1 MTPISGITRINTPI
15 KTIGCFTYT
24 IQPTGAL
31 THTPEITLSSGGGK
45 IDWGDNTAQEN
56 ITSGVAMSHN
66 YTAGTYTIKIFADL
80 DTITKL
86 YIATSEEYIIY
97 VENIGSLTN
106 LTEFRCHSQS
116 GWSQN
121 ISGWTLPSKLQLF
134 HVHYTSVS
142 GDISGW
148 AFPNSLQR
156 FYIFNTSVSGNISG
170 WTLPS
175 GLLYFYIN
183 STSVSGVPT
192 ISSASNIIKIDYDDC
207 GLLQADVDGMLQ
219 ALYNSRS
226 IFTYATPALDIAG
239 TNAAPSGI
247 YQDADPPTT
256 GREYE
261 YELENDPELEGFNK
275 WTIATN

>member
-31 THTPEITLSSGGGK
+31 THTPEITLSSGGGV

-86 YIATSEEYIIY
+86 IIATSEEYIIY
-97 VENIGSLTN
+97 VDNIGNLTN
-106 LTEFRCHSQS
+106 LTEFRCYNQS
-116 GWSQN
+116 GWTQN
-121 ISGWTLPSKLQLF
+121 ISGWALPSSLKDF
-134 HVHYTSVS
+134 YIHNTSVS

-148 AFPNSLQR
+148 TLPSSLR
-156 FYIFNTSVSGNISG
+156 SFYIYSTSISGDISG
-170 WTLPS
+170 WALPS
-175 GLLYFYIN
+175 SLQYFYIYN
-183 STSVSGVPT
+183 TSVSGVPT

-261 YELENDPELEGFNK
+261 YELEKDPEQEGFNK
-275 WTIATN
+275 WTIATS